1 MSIMPETPGIEM
13 VANSQGLAVSFGDS
27 NEIIKQN
34 KTIVDENKEK
44 KIQQEKEVEDEHIRK
59 DEESARKAGLV
70 FVNVGANKDK
80 SKRALIGIENLVG
93 DRTQIHTKID
103 TASTLSSAA
112 AAASGLVTV
121 LAASGIGMPVSALLA
136 GALLVAN
143 KMLDLY
149 KNNLLLRL
157 LMQDAIFIIMDCYL
171 LFSLIEKSYEII
183 GTYDDPP
190 NQCLN
195 GESSTKKAMTEK
207 DFREIYEQKNK
218 TAEDKTE
225 KDKTDIANIQKATS
239 SIRKYQINGI
249 MQAQLKYQIEKLI
262 KTLLSIMETK
272 TLKIIEQDPALHNN
286 AFGALLLSEQ
296 KKRDAESYFTYSKFD
311 RNYNRKFGSSIY
323 ITEINNALTIIN
335 SYLVLLK
342 SNLDTLLKKF
352 EILSPNVYHN
362 IWRAILCSKEYN
374 EYIKPNT
381 QDVIN
386 LAKTDVRTVDPD
398 KLIKAIDFVD
408 TVGQNAEAEAS
419 RGGSGRSYLRPRI
432 KRKTERRIKKRQR
445 TKSRGRRRQ
454 NKKSKRR
461 TK

>member
-1 MSIMPETPGIEM
+1 METEENPGIEM
-13 VANSQGLAVSFGDS
+13 MSNSQGLIGSFGDDS
-27 NEIIKQN
+27 TFKKQTKSILDADEIEQNFKKKQ
-34 KTIVDENKEK
+34 KE
-44 KIQQEKEVEDEHIRK
+44 QEDEDEQIRR
-59 DEESARKAGLV
+59 DEEAARKAGHI
-70 FVNVGANKDK
+70 FFNIGNSDDKKENKK
-80 SKRALIGIENLVG
+80 QKRVLIGIENLVG

-183 GTYDDPP
+183 GTYDDPE
-190 NQCLN
+190 NKCSN
-195 GESSTKKAMTEK
+195 EKSSEKRAMTQQEFK
-207 DFREIYEQKNK
+207 DILTQGK
-218 TAEDKTE
+218 TAK
-225 KDKTDIANIQKATS
+225 DIAKIQEATS

-286 AFGALLLSEQ
+286 AFGKLLLSE
-296 KKRDAESYFTYSKFD
+296 KTKREAESYFTYSKFD

-352 EILSPNVYHN
+352 EILSPNEYHN

-386 LAKTDVRTVDPD
+386 MAKTDVRTVDPD

-432 KRKTERRIKKRQR
+432 KRKTERRQKKRKQR
-445 TKSRGRRRQ
+445 TKGRRRP

-461 TK
+461 T

>member
-1 MSIMPETPGIEM
+1 
-13 VANSQGLAVSFGDS
+13 
-27 NEIIKQN
+27 
-34 KTIVDENKEK
+34 
-44 KIQQEKEVEDEHIRK
+44 
-59 DEESARKAGLV
+59 
-70 FVNVGANKDK
+70 
-80 SKRALIGIENLVG
+80 
-93 DRTQIHTKID
+93 
-103 TASTLSSAA
+103 
-112 AAASGLVTV
+112 
-121 LAASGIGMPVSALLA
+121 MPVSALLA

-183 GTYDDPP
+183 GTYYDPS
-190 NQCLN
+190 NQCTNETSL
-195 GESSTKKAMTEK
+195 EKRAMTRK
-207 DFREIYEQKNK
+207 DFEKIYDQNK
-218 TAEDKTE
+218 KTE
-225 KDKTDIANIQKATS
+225 EEKTDIANIQKATS

-286 AFGALLLSEQ
+286 AFGKLLLAEQ
-296 KKRDAESYFTYSKFD
+296 NKREKESYFTYSKFD
-311 RNYNRKFGSSIY
+311 RNYNRKFGASIY

-352 EILSPNVYHN
+352 EILSPNDYDN

-386 LAKTDVRTVDPD
+386 MAKTDVRTVDPD

-408 TVGQNAEAEAS
+408 TVGQNEETEAS
-419 RGGSGRSYLRPRI
+419 RGGSGRKYLRPRI
-432 KRKTERRIKKRQR
+432 KRKTERRLK
-445 TKSRGRRRQ
+445 
-454 NKKSKRR
+454 KKSKRR
-461 TK
+461 GTKNRRQKKSKRCT

>member
-1 MSIMPETPGIEM
+1 METDEKLGIEM
-13 VANSQGLAVSFGDS
+13 VPNSQGLAVSFGDS
-27 NEIIKQN
+27 NEIKKQT
-34 KTIVDENKEK
+34 KTIVDENKKNREK
-44 KIQQEKEVEDEHIRK
+44 KEQEIEDEHIRK
-59 DEESARKAGLV
+59 NEEIARKGGLV
-70 FVNVGANKDK
+70 FFNVGANKDK

-183 GTYDDPP
+183 GTYDDPE
-190 NQCLN
+190 NQCSN
-195 GESSTKKAMTEK
+195 GQSPEKRAMSQQ
-207 DFREIYEQKNK
+207 DFRKIYEQKNK
-218 TAEDKTE
+218 TAEENTTQE
-225 KDKTDIANIQKATS
+225 KADIENIQQATS

-286 AFGALLLSEQ
+286 AFGKLLLAEQ
-296 KKRDAESYFTYSKFD
+296 EKREKESYFTYSKFD

-352 EILSPNVYHN
+352 EILSPNEYHN

-386 LAKTDVRTVDPD
+386 MAKTDVRTVDPD

-432 KRKTERRIKKRQR
+432 KRKTERRQKKRKQR

-461 TK
+461 T

>member
-1 MSIMPETPGIEM
+1 MPENQGIDM
-13 VANSQGLAVSFGDS
+13 VPNTETNSEGLIGSFGDDS
-27 NEIIKQN
+27 TFKKQTKSILDADEIERHFKKKQQ
-34 KTIVDENKEK
+34 D
-44 KIQQEKEVEDEHIRK
+44 QEVEDEHIRR
-59 DEESARKAGLV
+59 DEEVARKAGLV
-70 FVNVGANKDK
+70 FFNVGANKDK

-183 GTYDDPP
+183 GTYDDPQNECRNP
-190 NQCLN
+190 MKSPQR
-195 GESSTKKAMTEK
+195 AMTEN
-207 DFREIYEQKNK
+207 DFKKIYEQKNK
-218 TAEDKTE
+218 TAEENTAKE
-225 KDKTDIANIQKATS
+225 KDDIANIQKATS

-286 AFGALLLSEQ
+286 AFGKLLLSEQ

-352 EILSPNVYHN
+352 EILSPNEYHN

-381 QDVIN
+381 QDVIKM
-386 LAKTDVRTVDPD
+386 AKTDVRTVDPD
-398 KLIKAIDFVD
+398 KLITAIDFVD

-419 RGGSGRSYLRPRI
+419 RGGYLRPRI
-432 KRKTERRIKKRQR
+432 KRKTERRLKKKSKRR
-445 TKSRGRRRQ
+445 GTKNRRQ
-454 NKKSKRR
+454 KKSKRR
-461 TK
+461 T

>member
-1 MSIMPETPGIEM
+1 METEENPGIEM
-13 VANSQGLAVSFGDS
+13 MPNSQGLAVSFGNS
-27 NEIIKQN
+27 AEIIKQN
-34 KTIVDENKEK
+34 QIIVNENKEK
-44 KIQQEKEVEDEHIRK
+44 RRQQEQEDDDEQIRR
-59 DEESARKAGLV
+59 DEEIARKAGLV
-70 FVNVGANKDK
+70 FFNVGTKKDK

-103 TASTLSSAA
+103 TATTLSSAA

-121 LAASGIGMPVSALLA
+121 LAASGVGMPVSALLA

-183 GTYDDPP
+183 GTYNDPT
-190 NQCLN
+190 NECLN
-195 GESSTKKAMTEK
+195 EESSTKKAMTEA
-207 DFREIYEQKNK
+207 DFKKIYEQK
-218 TAEDKTE
+218 
-225 KDKTDIANIQKATS
+225 DKTDKENTAEERLNIAKIQQSTS

-286 AFGALLLSEQ
+286 AFGKLLLAE
-296 KKRDAESYFTYSKFD
+296 KDKREKESYFTYSKFD

-352 EILSPNVYHN
+352 EILSPNDYHN

-386 LAKTDVRTVDPD
+386 MAKTDVRTVDPD

-432 KRKTERRIKKRQR
+432 KRKTERRLVKKSKGRG
-445 TKSRGRRRQ
+445 TKSRRQ
-454 NKKSKRR
+454 KKSKRR
-461 TK
+461 T

>member
-1 MSIMPETPGIEM
+1 
-13 VANSQGLAVSFGDS
+13 
-27 NEIIKQN
+27 
-34 KTIVDENKEK
+34 
-44 KIQQEKEVEDEHIRK
+44 
-59 DEESARKAGLV
+59 
-70 FVNVGANKDK
+70 
-80 SKRALIGIENLVG
+80 
-93 DRTQIHTKID
+93 
-103 TASTLSSAA
+103 
-112 AAASGLVTV
+112 
-121 LAASGIGMPVSALLA
+121 MPVSALLA

-183 GTYDDPP
+183 GTYDDPE
-190 NQCLN
+190 NQCSN
-195 GESSTKKAMTEK
+195 EKSSTKKAMTQQEFK
-207 DFREIYEQKNK
+207 DILTQGK
-218 TAEDKTE
+218 TAK
-225 KDKTDIANIQKATS
+225 DIAKIQEATS

-286 AFGALLLSEQ
+286 AFGKLLLAE
-296 KKRDAESYFTYSKFD
+296 KDKREKESYFTYSKFD

-352 EILSPNVYHN
+352 EILSPNDYHN

-386 LAKTDVRTVDPD
+386 MAKTDVRTVDPD

-432 KRKTERRIKKRQR
+432 KRKTERRQKKRKQR
-445 TKSRGRRRQ
+445 TKNRHRQ
-454 NKKSKRR
+454 KKSKRR
-461 TK
+461 T

>member
-1 MSIMPETPGIEM
+1 MEIDEKPGIEM
-13 VANSQGLAVSFGDS
+13 MSNSQGVSGSFGDS
-27 NEIIKQN
+27 AEIIKQHN
-34 KTIVDENKEK
+34 TILDENKK
-44 KIQQEKEVEDEHIRK
+44 KKEEKEQEDEDEQIRQ
-59 DEESARKAGLV
+59 DEEGARKAGLV
-70 FVNVGANKDK
+70 FFNVGRNKETNK
-80 SKRALIGIENLVG
+80 KQKRALIGIENLVG

-183 GTYDDPP
+183 GTYSDPP
-190 NQCLN
+190 NECAN
-195 GESSTKKAMTEK
+195 KESSTKEAMTRK
-207 DFREIYEQKNK
+207 DFEKIYDQNK
-218 TAEDKTE
+218 KTE
-225 KDKTDIANIQKATS
+225 EEKTDIANIQKATS

-286 AFGALLLSEQ
+286 AFGKLLLAEQ
-296 KKRDAESYFTYSKFD
+296 KKRDAEKGLTGYYSKFD

-352 EILSPNVYHN
+352 EILTPKTYEA

-381 QDVIN
+381 QDVIDM
-386 LAKTDVRTVDPD
+386 AKTDVRTVDPD
-398 KLIKAIDFVD
+398 KLITAIDFVD
-408 TVGQNAEAEAS
+408 TVGQNAEAKAS
-419 RGGSGRSYLRPRI
+419 RGGSGRNYLRPRI
-432 KRKTERRIKKRQR
+432 KRKTERRLKKRQL

-461 TK
+461 T